1 MKAAAPHR
9 IAALPMY
16 DLQPAAVQA
25 WWQGVAVALQEEGVT
40 HVPAVLQWPSDL
52 DAHWRDPAL
61 LLSQTCGHPLVTR
74 LQGAVQV
81 VGAMRYGAA
90 GCEGIDYRSVLLA
103 REGDADTLPHF
114 AGRVAAVNDL
124 DSYSGCIALSKAV
137 AAAGGDAGFFSRVQV
152 TGSHRAS
159 IAALRAGMADIAAID
174 AVTHALIVRHQP
186 GLLRGL
192 RGIGFTAAAPGLPLI
207 SSLGTSAA
215 ELQALQ
221 GALQAACHA
230 PALAEARRALLIEG
244 FEPAPASRWVQAT

>member
-25 WWQGVAVALQEEGVT
+25 WWQGVAAALREEGIAG
-40 HVPAVLQWPSDL
+40 VPDTLQWPADL

-81 VGAMRYGAA
+81 VGAMRYGAP

-103 REGDADTLPHF
+103 REGDAATLAQF
-114 AGRVAAVNDL
+114 AGRTAAVNDL
-124 DSYSGCIALSKAV
+124 GSYSGCIALRKAV

-159 IAALRAGMADIAAID
+159 IAALRAGTADIAAID
-174 AVTHALIVRHQP
+174 AVTHALIARHQP
-186 GLLRGL
+186 ELLNGL

-207 SSLGTSAA
+207 TALGTSAA
-215 ELQALQ
+215 DVQALQ
-221 GALQAACHA
+221 RALQAACRA
-230 PALAEARRALLIEG
+230 PALAELRRALLIEG
-244 FEPAPASRWVQAT
+244 FEPAPASRWLQA